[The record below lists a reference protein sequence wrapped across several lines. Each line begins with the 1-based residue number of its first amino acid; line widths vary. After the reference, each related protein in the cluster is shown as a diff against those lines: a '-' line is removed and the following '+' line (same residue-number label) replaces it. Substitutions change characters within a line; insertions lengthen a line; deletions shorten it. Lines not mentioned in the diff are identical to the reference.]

1 MSDELNTLRREIDA
15 VDDELIR
22 LFKRRMEISAKVS
35 AYKRASGM
43 PTLDAG
49 RERKLLARIAELSG
63 DDFAEYSESVYRAIL
78 AASRSYQNTLSGSK
92 SRIYALMQEAIKNTE
107 PLFPSRAAVAC
118 VGTDG
123 STAERICRRL
133 FKLPTIM
140 YFDTAEH
147 ALRAVKTGMCRFA
160 MLEEETRLYDILVGE
175 FYIARAAAAQED
187 IVLAARYGVLEAE
200 LICSDEHG
208 FSQCRLQSRA
218 EKKYFASMAEAACY
232 VAEAERINAA
242 AVCPR
247 FTAEHYGLK
256 IINDKPSSH
265 AARHRYLCISS
276 KLEIY
281 PGADKSAFMISL
293 PDRAGELAR
302 LAERFS
308 ALGVNI
314 KRIQSR
320 SAHCREYEAELYFE
334 TDELVYSPALEAL
347 LRDIESECAEPC
359 YLGSFSEEVC
369 L

>member
-35 AYKRASGM
+35 AYKHASGM

-160 MLEEETRLYDILVGE
+160 LLEEETRLYDILAGE
-175 FYIARAAAAQED
+175 FYIARAA
-187 IVLAARYGVLEAE
+187 RYGVSEAE
-200 LICSDEHG
+200 LICSDERG
-208 FSQCRLQSRA
+208 FSQFRLQSGA
-218 EKKYFASMAEAACY
+218 EKKYFASMAEAARY
-232 VAEAERINAA
+232 VAEAECINAA
-242 AVCPR
+242 ALCPR

-256 IINDKPSSH
+256 IINDKPSSQD
-265 AARHRYLCISS
+265 ARHRYLCISS

-320 SAHCREYEAELYFE
+320 SAHGREYEAELYFE

-359 YLGSFSEEVC
+359 YLGSFSEGVC